1 MIILVNLIH
10 IYYQNVTLTFND
22 NFTPKF
28 KRSPKAPLGG
38 NKF

>member
-1 MIILVNLIH
+1 MSYIY
-10 IYYQNVTLTFND
+10 IYYQNVTLTLNN

-28 KRSPKAPLGG
+28 KRSPKGSPLGG